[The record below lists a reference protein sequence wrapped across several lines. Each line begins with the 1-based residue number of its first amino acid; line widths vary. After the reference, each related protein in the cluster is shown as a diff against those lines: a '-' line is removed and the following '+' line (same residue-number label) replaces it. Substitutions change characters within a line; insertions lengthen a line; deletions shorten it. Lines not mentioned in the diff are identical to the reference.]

1 MHALL
6 YKDFRVMWKQMKAF
20 LLLIAIFCLIPN
32 QALNLSAFFV
42 VYAGLM
48 LPMSLMSYDERA
60 KWDTF
65 AAMLPY
71 ASREIVLSRYL
82 GGWLCVALAGVLYAI
97 GGALAAGQPF
107 PPAER
112 LVSLGWLFAL
122 TLAAQ
127 AILFPDLFRHGVEKA
142 RLYMMIFFVV
152 LLALV
157 AALAGL
163 AGAALPQG
171 SILFLLGAPAAL
183 VLALLLCLASVPLS
197 VRQYVKR
204 LG

>member
-48 LPMSLMSYDERA
+48 LPMSLMSY
-60 KWDTF
+60 
-65 AAMLPY
+65 
-71 ASREIVLSRYL
+71 
-82 GGWLCVALAGVLYAI
+82 
-97 GGALAAGQPF
+97 
-107 PPAER
+107 
-112 LVSLGWLFAL
+112 
-122 TLAAQ
+122 
-127 AILFPDLFRHGVEKA
+127 
-142 RLYMMIFFVV
+142 FVV

>member
-82 GGWLCVALAGVLYAI
+82 GGWLCVACCTPSAVRWPRGSPSRQQSVWFPWAG
-97 GGALAAGQPF
+97 
-107 PPAER
+107 
-112 LVSLGWLFAL
+112 
-122 TLAAQ
+122 
-127 AILFPDLFRHGVEKA
+127 
-142 RLYMMIFFVV
+142 
-152 LLALV
+152 
-157 AALAGL
+157 
-163 AGAALPQG
+163 
-171 SILFLLGAPAAL
+171 
-183 VLALLLCLASVPLS
+183 CL
-197 VRQYVKR
+197 R
-204 LG
+204 

>member
-1 MHALL
+1 MRMEFLWLALIVV
-6 YKDFRVMWKQMKAF
+6 FAVIEGATT
-20 LLLIAIFCLIPN
+20 
-32 QALNLSAFFV
+32 ALTTVWF
-42 VYAGLM
+42 
-48 LPMSLMSYDERA
+48 
-60 KWDTF
+60 
-65 AAMLPY
+65 
-71 ASREIVLSRYL
+71 
-82 GGWLCVALAGVLYAI
+82 I

-127 AILFPDLFRHGVEKA
+127 AILFPYLFRHGVEKA

>member
-82 GGWLCVALAGVLYAI
+82 GGWLCVDLAGVLYAI

-127 AILFPDLFRHGVEKA
+127 AILFPYLFRHGVEKA

>member
-60 KWDTF
+60 KW
-65 AAMLPY
+65 
-71 ASREIVLSRYL
+71 
-82 GGWLCVALAGVLYAI
+82 
-97 GGALAAGQPF
+97 QPF

-127 AILFPDLFRHGVEKA
+127 AILFPYLFRHGVEKA

>member
-82 GGWLCVALAGVLYAI
+82 GGWLCVALQACCTPSAVRWPRGSPSRRQSVWFPWAG
-97 GGALAAGQPF
+97 
-107 PPAER
+107 
-112 LVSLGWLFAL
+112 
-122 TLAAQ
+122 
-127 AILFPDLFRHGVEKA
+127 
-142 RLYMMIFFVV
+142 
-152 LLALV
+152 
-157 AALAGL
+157 
-163 AGAALPQG
+163 
-171 SILFLLGAPAAL
+171 
-183 VLALLLCLASVPLS
+183 CL
-197 VRQYVKR
+197 R
-204 LG
+204 

>member
-32 QALNLSAFFV
+32 QALNLSA
-42 VYAGLM
+42 
-48 LPMSLMSYDERA
+48 
-60 KWDTF
+60 
-65 AAMLPY
+65 
-71 ASREIVLSRYL
+71 
-82 GGWLCVALAGVLYAI
+82 
-97 GGALAAGQPF
+97 
-107 PPAER
+107 
-112 LVSLGWLFAL
+112 
-122 TLAAQ
+122 
-127 AILFPDLFRHGVEKA
+127 
-142 RLYMMIFFVV
+142 FFVV

>member
-48 LPMSLMSYDERA
+48 LPMSLMSYDER
-60 KWDTF
+60 DTF

-82 GGWLCVALAGVLYAI
+82 GSWLCMALAGVLYAI

-127 AILFPDLFRHGVEKA
+127 AILFPYLFRHGVEKA

-183 VLALLLCLASVPLS
+183 VLALLPRCLCPSGS
-197 VRQYVKR
+197 M
-204 LG
+204 

>member
-60 KWDTF
+60 KWDTGDR
-65 AAMLPY
+65 P
-71 ASREIVLSRYL
+71 E
-82 GGWLCVALAGVLYAI
+82 
-97 GGALAAGQPF
+97 P
-107 PPAER
+107 
-112 LVSLGWLFAL
+112 VSGWLFAL

-127 AILFPDLFRHGVEKA
+127 AILFPYLFRHGVEKA

>member
-82 GGWLCVALAGVLYAI
+82 AGCLRCPWR
-97 GGALAAGQPF
+97 LRPF
-107 PPAER
+107 SSPTCSAMA
-112 LVSLGWLFAL
+112 WK
-122 TLAAQ
+122 
-127 AILFPDLFRHGVEKA
+127 RHD
-142 RLYMMIFFVV
+142 
-152 LLALV
+152 
-157 AALAGL
+157 
-163 AGAALPQG
+163 
-171 SILFLLGAPAAL
+171 ST
-183 VLALLLCLASVPLS
+183 
-197 VRQYVKR
+197 
-204 LG
+204 

>member
-1 MHALL
+1 MKALL

-20 LLLIAIFCLIPN
+20 LLLIAVFCLIPN
-32 QALNLSAFFV
+32 QTLNLSSFFV
-42 VYAGLM
+42 IYAGLM
-48 LPMSLMSYDERA
+48 LPLSLMSYDERA

-82 GGWLCVALAGVLYAI
+82 GGWLCVALAGLLYTI

-112 LVSLGWLFAL
+112 LVSLGWLLAV

-127 AILFPDLFRHGVEKA
+127 AILFPYLFRHGVEKA

-171 SILFLLGAPAAL
+171 SALLFLGAPAAL
-183 VLALLLCLASVPLS
+183 VLALLFCLASVPLS

>member
-65 AAMLPY
+65 AAM
-71 ASREIVLSRYL
+71 RT
-82 GGWLCVALAGVLYAI
+82 
-97 GGALAAGQPF
+97 GAWMD
-107 PPAER
+107 R
-112 LVSLGWLFAL
+112 NTVS
-122 TLAAQ
+122 AQ
-127 AILFPDLFRHGVEKA
+127 AA
-142 RLYMMIFFVV
+142 
-152 LLALV
+152 AV
-157 AALAGL
+157 AA
-163 AGAALPQG
+163 
-171 SILFLLGAPAAL
+171 
-183 VLALLLCLASVPLS
+183 
-197 VRQYVKR
+197 R
-204 LG
+204 

>member
-1 MHALL
+1 
-6 YKDFRVMWKQMKAF
+6 
-20 LLLIAIFCLIPN
+20 
-32 QALNLSAFFV
+32 
-42 VYAGLM
+42 
-48 LPMSLMSYDERA
+48 MSLMSYDERA

-127 AILFPDLFRHGVEKA
+127 AILFPYLFRHGVEKGTTLHDDFSLWSCWPWWPPWPA
-142 RLYMMIFFVV
+142 WL
-152 LLALV
+152 
-157 AALAGL
+157 G
-163 AGAALPQG
+163 GAAPGQHPLP
-171 SILFLLGAPAAL
+171 LGAPAAL

>member
-1 MHALL
+1 MGYLRRHA
-6 YKDFRVMWKQMKAF
+6 
-20 LLLIAIFCLIPN
+20 
-32 QALNLSAFFV
+32 AL
-42 VYAGLM
+42 
-48 LPMSLMSYDERA
+48 R
-60 KWDTF
+60 
-65 AAMLPY
+65 
-71 ASREIVLSRYL
+71 
-82 GGWLCVALAGVLYAI
+82 
-97 GGALAAGQPF
+97 QPGDR
-107 PPAER
+107 PEP
-112 LVSLGWLFAL
+112 VSGWLFAL

-127 AILFPDLFRHGVEKA
+127 AILFPYLFRHGVEKA
-142 RLYMMIFFVV
+142 RLYMMLFFVV

>member
-1 MHALL
+1 M
-6 YKDFRVMWKQMKAF
+6 
-20 LLLIAIFCLIPN
+20 
-32 QALNLSAFFV
+32 

-127 AILFPDLFRHGVEKA
+127 AILFPYLFRHGVEKA

-152 LLALV
+152 LLAPGGRLGRPGCGRRC
-157 AALAGL
+157 L
-163 AGAALPQG
+163 QG

-183 VLALLLCLASVPLS
+183 VLALLLCLASVLLS

>member
-1 MHALL
+1 
-6 YKDFRVMWKQMKAF
+6 
-20 LLLIAIFCLIPN
+20 
-32 QALNLSAFFV
+32 
-42 VYAGLM
+42 
-48 LPMSLMSYDERA
+48 MSLMSYDERA
-60 KWDTF
+60 KSDTF

-82 GGWLCVALAGVLYAI
+82 GSWLCMALAGVLYAI

-127 AILFPDLFRHGVEKA
+127 AILFPYLFRHGVEKA

-183 VLALLLCLASVPLS
+183 VLGLLLCLASVPLS

>member
-1 MHALL
+1 M
-6 YKDFRVMWKQMKAF
+6 
-20 LLLIAIFCLIPN
+20 
-32 QALNLSAFFV
+32 
-42 VYAGLM
+42 
-48 LPMSLMSYDERA
+48 
-60 KWDTF
+60 
-65 AAMLPY
+65 
-71 ASREIVLSRYL
+71 
-82 GGWLCVALAGVLYAI
+82 
-97 GGALAAGQPF
+97 
-107 PPAER
+107 
-112 LVSLGWLFAL
+112 

-127 AILFPDLFRHGVEKA
+127 AILFPYLFRHGVEKA